1 MNRRPFLDP
10 NRCKYIGSG
19 PEGIH
24 ACNLQTGHTGLHLCP
39 YCSLRWRVELEPTAT
54 KDGG

>member
-39 YCSLRWRVELEPTAT
+39 YCSLRWRVELESTDT
-54 KDGG
+54 KNGG